1 MLKRQFIIALLI
13 ILQGTMFSQN
23 NCNAFLKEQLTEKSL
38 PPQFDVLVEG
48 NIPQLLAKQEQLGIK
63 INYYAGNIA
72 SVRTDVSSI
81 SNLLANKYV
90 KYLEYRPVNAQLM
103 NDTAMVRNRI
113 GPVKQGMAPLPQAYD
128 GTGIIMG
135 IMDTG
140 IDFNHPDF
148 KDGSGNTRIQFIWD
162 QNQPTG
168 STVPLPY
175 NYGIEWTAAQINAS
189 VCTHDDNASYGH
201 GTHVAG
207 TAAGNGLAI
216 GKFEGVASK
225 ADIVFV
231 ALNLNNSTNTIFAD
245 ALSYIFAKATAAGKP
260 CVVNASVGEY
270 YGSHDGTD
278 LQTQLMNNMITA
290 QNGRA
295 LVAAAGNAGNVK
307 YHVKTTLTNTD
318 TLFTWFAG
326 GTAANLYYVLYAD
339 TNDIKNVQTAIGVN
353 RPSSTDLG
361 RIPFHNYNY
370 ALTTQQVDTLKFNT
384 NRIGIVK
391 TNASINSSGVY
402 ELVYHIIADTLNY
415 NWRIESKGNGEH
427 DSWNFDVISTGLPTS
442 TVYPKMIYY
451 VMPDTISTIVSG
463 FQCSNEVI
471 TVGNYINL
479 NQWTDVT
486 NAVQNST
493 LEIPGKIKETSSSG
507 PTRTNMIKPDVVATG
522 ANVFSS
528 MPLSLQNFMITNV
541 PSAVAQGSMHI
552 QGGGTSASAPVVAGL
567 AALYLQKFP
576 NATNQQV
583 KQAIMNCTYSDG
595 FTGTLPNNSYGY
607 GKLDGMAAMLCT
619 IFTGVEKLIIR
630 EGIKTTPNPFHEKL
644 EIELTNDTNGVLYV
658 YDVNGKCLLRKIIDS
673 KYTLTTDQINDHKG
687 LILIRVQTDSQTYST
702 KLISY

>member
-1 MLKRQFIIALLI
+1 MKKSVLI
-13 ILQGTMFSQN
+13 GLVIVLQVTMFSQN
-23 NCNAFLKEQLTEKSL
+23 NCNAFLKGQLAERSL
-38 PPQFDVLVEG
+38 PSQFDVLVEG
-48 NIPQLLAKQEQLGIK
+48 NISQLFAQQEQLGIK

-72 SVRTDVSSI
+72 SVRTNLNSI
-81 SNLLANKYV
+81 SNLLSNKYV
-90 KYLEYRPVNAQLM
+90 KYLEYRPSKPQVM

-113 GPVKQGMAPLPQAYD
+113 KPVKQGLAPLPQAYD

-148 KDGSGNTRIQFIWD
+148 KDAGGNTRIQFIWD

-168 STVPLPY
+168 STVPQPY

-189 VCTHDDNASYGH
+189 VCTHNDNANYGH

-207 TAAGNGLAI
+207 TAAGNGSAV
-216 GKFEGVASK
+216 GKFEGVAPK

-231 ALNLNNSTNTIFAD
+231 ALDFNNITNNIYAD

-260 CVVNASVGEY
+260 CVVNASVGDY

-278 LQTQLMNNMITA
+278 LQTQLMNNMLTS
-290 QNGRA
+290 QNGRV
-295 LVAAAGNAGNVK
+295 LVAAAGNAGDEK

-318 TLFTWFAG
+318 TLFTWFFG
-326 GTAANLYYVLYAD
+326 GTASDMYYVLYAD

-370 ALTTQQVDTLKFNT
+370 ALTTQQVDTLKFN
-384 NRIGIVK
+384 NKRIGIVK
-391 TNASINSSGVY
+391 TDASINSFGVY
-402 ELVYHIIADTLNY
+402 ELVYHVIADTLNY
-415 NWRIESKGNGEH
+415 KWRIESKGSGKH
-427 DSWNFDVISTGLPTS
+427 DSWNFDFVSSGLPTT

-479 NQWTDVT
+479 NTWTNFANV
-486 NAVQNST
+486 VQTSS
-493 LEIPGKIKETSSSG
+493 LEIPGKIAWSSSNG

-528 MPLSLQNFMITNV
+528 LPLSLQSFMIANA

-576 NATNQQV
+576 NATHQQV

-595 FTGTLPNNSYGY
+595 FTGTLPNNLYGY

-619 IFTGVEKLIIR
+619 NFTGMEKLNIK
-630 EGIKTTPNPFHEKL
+630 EGMKAVPNPFHERL
-644 EIELTNDTNGVLYV
+644 EIALRDDTNGVLFV
-658 YDVNGKCLLRKIIDS
+658 YDVNGKCLLKKSIDS
-673 KYTLTTDQINDHKG
+673 NYILNTSEINDHKG
-687 LILIRVQTDSQTYST
+687 LLLIRVQTTSQTYST
-702 KLISY
+702 KIISY